1 MLDTST
7 SNIKFFFI
15 SPPGEWLKRI
25 LTQPESPEM
34 TIKFIACDSEL
45 VSALGSNSIKPRLN
59 LAFKR
64 GCLSQLQ

>member
-1 MLDTST
+1 M
-7 SNIKFFFI
+7 
-15 SPPGEWLKRI
+15 
-25 LTQPESPEM
+25 LTQPESPE
-34 TIKFIACDSEL
+34 TAIKFIACDSGL

>member
-1 MLDTST
+1 MLA
-7 SNIKFFFI
+7 
-15 SPPGEWLKRI
+15 
-25 LTQPESPEM
+25 QPESPE
-34 TIKFIACDSEL
+34 TAITFIACNSEL